1 MAMPVCIEIWFLHL
15 LQETCRTTPRM
26 AYHEWSMRKVRQ
38 GAWTWDAFIRQ
49 IVEDYRKQEEME
61 EEMERVEE
69 KRMKM
74 MEGSPYVAF
83 KEQEKPMDWEDESED
98 QPEKE
103 DKHPEVPHY
112 RDGMLKKSFWEE
124 QWHMFREC
132 SACQRWSYINK
143 GNPMRMNPGCRGCQ
157 APGCTANRKGGKR
170 WLLKS
175 LEQQK
180 PGLYKDYLEE

>member
-1 MAMPVCIEIWFLHL
+1 MHL
-15 LQETCRTTPRM
+15 LQETCRAKLRR
-26 AYHEWSMRKVRQ
+26 AYHEWSLGKV
-38 GAWTWDAFIRQ
+38 GTEAWTWDAFIRQ
-49 IVEDYRKQEEME
+49 MVEEYKKQEEME
-61 EEMERVEE
+61 EEMERAEE

-74 MEGSPYVAF
+74 MEGSAPC
-83 KEQEKPMDWEDESED
+83 KEPAKPMDWEEESED

-103 DKHPEVPHY
+103 DKHPEVAEY

-143 GNPMRMNPGCRGCQ
+143 GNELRMNPGCRGCQ
-157 APGCTANRKGGKR
+157 APGCTANRKGGKK

-175 LEQQK
+175 LEAQK
-180 PGLYKDYLEE
+180 PGLYKDYL